1 MPVICDIG
9 QLDFAQDE
17 SQYVEVVH
25 SLGKCPNVIQF
36 YGELDGNLG
45 FPQALDQDNMPIPGP
60 YLTETTNH
68 NLVRV
73 HKPDAYP
80 FDGKFR
86 ILIIDN

>member
-1 MPVICDIG
+1 MPVIFDSG
-9 QLDFAQDE
+9 PLDFAQDE

-68 NLVRV
+68 SFVRA
-73 HKPDAYP
+73 HKPNDYE
-80 FDGKFR
+80 FGGKFR
-86 ILIIDN
+86 ILIIDD